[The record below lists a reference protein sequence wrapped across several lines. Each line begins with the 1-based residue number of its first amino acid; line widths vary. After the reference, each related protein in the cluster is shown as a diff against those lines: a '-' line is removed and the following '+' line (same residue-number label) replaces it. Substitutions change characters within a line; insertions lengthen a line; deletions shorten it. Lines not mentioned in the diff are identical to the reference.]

1 MSTQTTPPP
10 STPVATPSRGRPT
23 AAAADAAPGGRL
35 LDRKAVEAEYG
46 LKRSTVDCIFCRLP
60 VVVFPEHR
68 KVYVWRTDL
77 DDLLTQATFANDG
90 TAVRPS

>member
-10 STPVATPSRGRPT
+10 STPDGTLPQDPL
-23 AAAADAAPGGRL
+23 APPPARL

-60 VVVFPEHR
+60 VVTFEGHR

-77 DDLLTQATFANDG
+77 DDLLVQATFANDG
-90 TAVRPS
+90 TQVRPS